1 MSARARPASGGGVL
15 SAYVLHQYDWSES
28 SLIVELFTRERGRV
42 AVAAKG
48 AKRPT
53 SQLRPILLPFSRLVV
68 QLAKAPADAE
78 LHTLRAAE
86 WAGGEPT
93 VAGAALFAGF
103 HLNEL
108 LLKLL
113 PRQDPHARLFDAYAA
128 VLRMLGAGDES
139 ARRAALRAFEWLL
152 LRELGWLPAL
162 GAVTP
167 TGRPIEPGQGYTLHA
182 EHGIVGASGGFDGA
196 TLAAIDVALA
206 TDDLVGLRDACLPAA
221 SALRDALAAVLHYHL
236 GHASLRTRQVMH
248 GVHQLQRVR
257 AATREDPR

>member
-1 MSARARPASGGGVL
+1 MSTRARTPPGGGAL
-15 SAYVLHQYDWSES
+15 AAYVLHQYDWSES
-28 SLIVELFTRERGRV
+28 SLIVELFTRERGRL

-53 SQLRPILLPFSRLVV
+53 SQLRPILLPFGRLVV

-78 LHTLRAAE
+78 LHTLRGAD

-113 PRQDPHARLFDAYAA
+113 PRQDPHPRLFDAYAA
-128 VLRMLGAGDES
+128 TLRMLGAGDES

-162 GAVTP
+162 DAVTP
-167 TGRPIEPGQGYTLHA
+167 TGRPVEAALGYTLHG
-182 EHGIVGASGGFDGA
+182 EHGLVVAAGGIDGA
-196 TLAAIDVALA
+196 TLAAVHAALEA
-206 TDDLVGLRDACLPAA
+206 DDLVGLRDACLAPATA
-221 SALRDALAAVLHYHL
+221 HRDALAAVLHYHL
-236 GHASLRTRQVMH
+236 GQASLRTRQVMH
-248 GVHQLQRVR
+248 GVHQLQRAR
-257 AATREDPR
+257 AQPRG